1 MQDNIKKYPQKY
13 RLYRRGEKKKK
24 FNITWGYIKFK
35 ICIFIYL
42 IRKMTENDEWQYLNK

>member
-1 MQDNIKKYPQKY
+1 MQDNIKKIHRSTDYI
-13 RLYRRGEKKKK
+13 GEGKRKKK